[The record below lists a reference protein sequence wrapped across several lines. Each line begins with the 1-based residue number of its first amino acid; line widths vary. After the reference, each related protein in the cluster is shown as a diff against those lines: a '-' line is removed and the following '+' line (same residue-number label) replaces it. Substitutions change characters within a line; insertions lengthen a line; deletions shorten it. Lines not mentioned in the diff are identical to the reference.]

1 MSEIACEDAPRPHWP
16 IALAVGALGASAVL
30 TQLTLLR
37 ELLTVFAGNEL
48 VFGVI
53 LGNWMLLTG
62 LGAAAGRVTRRL
74 GRPAAW
80 LSAGLIVLAVLPI
93 SAVLALRLLRN
104 AVFLRGAALGLTEA
118 AVGGF
123 VLLAPYCLCSGFLLT
138 LACTAASRRKDAAGI
153 ARVYFFDSV
162 GGVVGGLAFSF
173 VLVHLLG
180 HVGILQVCAAVDL
193 LAAGILAGSSRRWV
207 QYGAAVVLAA
217 ALGGLVASVD
227 IELWSVQRQHPR
239 KRIVYHGNSP
249 YGQLL
254 VTADA
259 EQHNFFSN
267 GLPMLST
274 HDVDRVEETVHY
286 AMAQRPEARNVLLV
300 GGGVSGTAR
309 EILKYPVRRVDYV
322 ELDPLILKVGER
334 YLPDALADPRIH
346 VAATDGRLFV
356 KRAARRYDVVIVD
369 VPDPSTLQINRFY
382 TVEFFRQV
390 KRILSDGGVLCFSL
404 GQYVELV
411 DENLASLI
419 AVAHRTLREVFLHVL
434 ILPPGRIFFL
444 ASDSDAPLT
453 ADVAGRIELRGIP
466 TRLVR
471 RSYLRSALSRDRL
484 DAVAAAVR
492 DDAEVNRDFSPVLYL
507 HQLRHWMD
515 RFPVRYG
522 LLGGGLAVVLVI
534 YLLWIRPVTFA
545 IFTTGF
551 AASSLEIV
559 LLVGFQILHG
569 LVYHKVGIVV
579 TMFMLGLA
587 GGSLLVGR
595 VLTGW
600 GRRHLIGL
608 ELAVGA
614 FAALLPLVLLALG
627 RLGPRWETI
636 SAEIV
641 LPLLTLLLA
650 VLVGMEVPLAARV
663 DFRGV
668 AATAGRMFLADLIGA
683 CLGAMLVSAVLI
695 PLVSLSGVCFLT
707 AGLNLVGALVLIFTR
722 RGAAREVS

>member
-1 MSEIACEDAPRPHWP
+1 MSGTRCEDARWP
-16 IALAVGALGASAVL
+16 IALAVCALGASAVL

-62 LGAAAGRVTRRL
+62 LGAALGRVARRL
-74 GRPAAW
+74 NRPARL
-80 LSAGLIVLAVLPI
+80 LSAGLIVLAVLPM

-104 AVFLRGAALGLTEA
+104 VIFLRVVAMGLTEA
-118 AVGGF
+118 AVCGF

-138 LACTAASRRKDAAGI
+138 LACTASPGPKNADAGGI

-162 GGVVGGLAFSF
+162 GGVVGGLVFSF

-180 HVGILQVCAAVDL
+180 HVGILEVCAAVDL
-193 LAAGILAGSSRRWV
+193 LAAAVLAGSRRRWV
-207 QYGAAVVLAA
+207 QLGLAGVLIA
-217 ALGGLVASVD
+217 ALAGLVAGVD
-227 IELWSVQRQHPR
+227 VERWSVQRQHPR
-239 KRIVYHGNSP
+239 KRVVYHGNSP
-249 YGQLL
+249 HGQLL

-259 EQHNFFSN
+259 EQYNFFSN

-274 HDVDRVEETVHY
+274 HDVGRAEETVHY
-286 AMAQRPEARNVLLV
+286 AMAQRPKARDVLLV
-300 GGGVSGTAR
+300 GGGVSGTAD
-309 EILKYPVRRVDYV
+309 EILKYPVRRMDYV
-322 ELDPLILKVGER
+322 ELDPLILEVAGR
-334 YLPDALADPRIH
+334 YLPGALADPRIH
-346 VAATDGRLFV
+346 VTATDGRLFV
-356 KRAARRYDVVIVD
+356 KRTTRRYDVVIVD
-369 VPDPSTLQINRFY
+369 APDPSTLQINRFY

-390 KRILSDGGVLCFSL
+390 KRILRDGGVLCFSL
-404 GQYVELV
+404 GRYVEFV
-411 DENLASLI
+411 DDELASLI
-419 AVAHRTLREVFLHVL
+419 AVAHRTLREVFAQVL

-444 ASDSDAPLT
+444 ASDADLT
-453 ADVAGRIELRGIP
+453 CDIADRLGRHKIH
-466 TRLVR
+466 TRHMLP
-471 RSYLRSALSRDRL
+471 SYL
-484 DAVAAAVR
+484 AAQLAPPRR
-492 DDAEVNRDFSPVLYL
+492 DDMRRALTDTAEVNRDFSPVLYL
-507 HQLRHWMD
+507 HQLRHWMS

-522 LLGGGLAVVLVI
+522 LLVGGLAVVLLM

-551 AASSLEIV
+551 AASSLQIV

-569 LVYHKVGIVV
+569 LVYHKIGIVV

-587 GGSLLVGR
+587 GGSLLVAR
-595 VLTGW
+595 VLTRW

-608 ELAVGA
+608 ELAVGV
-614 FAALLPLVLLALG
+614 FAALLPLVLIALG

-641 LPLLTLLLA
+641 LPMLTLLLA

-663 DFRGV
+663 DFRGA

-707 AGLNLVGALVLIFTR
+707 AGLNLVGGLVLICTR